1 MPDAKNEI
9 SDAVAERDAAKL
21 RSLILTAEF
30 VLLSVADEDEDDEN
44 VGALTAELEDFDVL
58 VAFSSEKNA
67 GDFVNEMSELFEDDE
82 EVEGVV
88 VEGEAMLE
96 YLPEGFGL
104 LIDPE
109 TEAACIVEPT
119 LAAELVS
126 EGTAEN
132 PEDA

>member
-1 MPDAKNEI
+1 MSDNNKIN
-9 SDAVAERDAAKL
+9 DAVAERDTEKL
-21 RSLILTAEF
+21 KSLILGAEF
-30 VLLSVADEDEDDEN
+30 VLLSVADEDSQEEN

-88 VEGEAMLE
+88 VEGDAMLE

-119 LAAELVS
+119 LASELVS
-126 EGTAEN
+126 TES
-132 PEDA
+132 